1 MFCVLKE
8 FIDRFKTFLAEEKRG
23 GKKLQ
28 IFCDM
33 DGVLVD
39 FEGGIIDK
47 INQDIKNE
55 EIQVAS
61 MVKLR
66 AVLEKQ
72 GRDSI
77 TIDDLG
83 YDKERRI
90 KVARDYMYASVGDS
104 TEWWADLPWT
114 TQGKELWRLITDPAG
129 IGGFMRDGGVHIL
142 TAPMKKGSEM
152 GKIKWI
158 EKNLSP
164 APVQIHQSHNKFDW
178 ASSEKGGISEDM
190 FKQGYR
196 NILIDD
202 FFVKN
207 IKPWQGRGGLGAHH
221 EDGNLA
227 ETKKRLE
234 ELIKEWGG

>member
-1 MFCVLKE
+1 LKE
-8 FIDRFKTFLAEEKRG
+8 FIDKFKTFLAEEEQK

-28 IFCDM
+28 IYCDM

-39 FEGGIIDK
+39 FEGGIVAK
-47 INQDIKNE
+47 INKDIKDE
-55 EIQVAS
+55 GIQLSS
-61 MVKLR
+61 MQKLR
-66 AVLEKQ
+66 NILEKQ

-83 YDKERRI
+83 YDKEKRI
-90 KVARDYMYASVGDS
+90 KVARNYMYASVGDS
-104 TEWWADLPWT
+104 AKWWAELPWT
-114 TQGKELWRLITDPAG
+114 EQGKGLWEAITDPAG
-129 IGGFMRDGGVHIL
+129 IGGYMRDGGVHIL

-164 APVQIHQSHNKFDW
+164 APVRVHQSHNKFEW
-178 ASSEKGGISEDM
+178 ANSEKGGISEDM

-202 FFVKN
+202 FLVKN
-207 IKPWQGRGGLGAHH
+207 IKPWQRKGGLGAHH
-221 EDGNLA
+221 EDGSLA
-227 ETKKRLE
+227 ETKKRIE
-234 ELIKEWGG
+234 ELIKEWSR